1 MREKD
6 SLCYL
11 LTIGSPIAHMVLG
24 THNSGFSL
32 FICELSWSLKF
43 ICDPKISFHG
53 TFMVNHRHAQRDK
66 KIEEEIKKG
75 RKNRSLLAAR
85 TKALCKQRR
94 LKVSV
99 AS

>member
-1 MREKD
+1 
-6 SLCYL
+6 
-11 LTIGSPIAHMVLG
+11 MVIG

-53 TFMVNHRHAQRDK
+53 TFMVSPRHAQRGK
-66 KIEEEIKKG
+66 TFEEEMKKG
-75 RKNRSLLAAR
+75 WEDRSLLAAR
-85 TKALCKQRR
+85 TNALCKQRR
-94 LKVSV
+94 GKVSV